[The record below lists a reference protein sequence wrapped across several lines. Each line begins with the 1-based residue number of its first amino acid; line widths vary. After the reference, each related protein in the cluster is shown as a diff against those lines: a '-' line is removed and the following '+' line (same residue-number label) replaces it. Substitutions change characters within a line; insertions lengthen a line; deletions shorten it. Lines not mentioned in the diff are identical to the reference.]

1 MTILSKIKWVASIL
15 LVFAIVLTTNLIDK
29 DNFNRLR
36 YSINTIYE
44 DRIVANDLI
53 FELVLLLHEKGIA
66 IVGTD
71 SLFWKKKNDTINQD
85 INNLISRY
93 EQTKL
98 TDREEISFKRLKRD
112 LQKLTDTEKKY
123 LRSDSGTEIKAKM
136 TRLITD
142 VKQHLSDLSKVQL
155 EESKRQLGL
164 SNDTMKDIDFF
175 TQVEIIFLIVMAVL
189 IQIIIMYTPNK
200 SDSQPITNE

>member
-1 MTILSKIKWVASIL
+1 
-15 LVFAIVLTTNLIDK
+15 VFAIVLTTNLIDK

-53 FELVLLLHEKGIA
+53 FELVLLLHEKEIA

-112 LQKLTDTEKKY
+112 LQKLTYTEKKY